1 MRGKVAVSSEGENS
15 MDVSRLSVDELF
27 QNSVIWD
34 AHCGIDP
41 QVPLDVSSL
50 ERIRKAGFTYVSTN
64 VGYDVLPWH
73 EAFPVIGAYRR
84 WLGENSDGY
93 IPVSNIGDVVA
104 AKRDGKLAVSM
115 DIEGVSALNGTTD
128 LVEVYHRLG
137 VRQMSFV
144 YNKDNAGGGGCHG
157 ENTGL
162 TRFGRNVIK
171 EMNRVGMLVD
181 GSHCSPKTAIEIAE
195 VSSKPIIISHANSW
209 VLHGH
214 PRNIRDEQAIACAN
228 TGGVIGVTG
237 IRIFLGN
244 MGDNSTD
251 LDRLVRNIDHLC
263 ELVGPQHVGIG
274 SDFAEITTA
283 LESRFAKATDYW
295 PPEHYPSGGDLG
307 FVDIEVFPQLAA
319 ALSARGY
326 SNKDIS
332 GILGANFMRVAA
344 MNWE

>member
-1 MRGKVAVSSEGENS
+1 
-15 MDVSRLSVDELF
+15 MDVSRLNIDDLF
-27 QNSVIWD
+27 QNSIIWD

-64 VGYDVLPWH
+64 VGYDVLPWQQ
-73 EAFPVIGAYRR
+73 AFPVIGAYRR
-84 WLGENSDGY
+84 WLGENSDKY
-93 IPVSNIGDVVA
+93 IPVSNVGDVLS

-137 VRQMSFV
+137 VRQISFV
-144 YNKDNAGGGGCHG
+144 YNKDNEGGGGCHG
-157 ENTGL
+157 HNTGL
-162 TRFGRNVIK
+162 TPFGRDVIR

-181 GSHCSPKTAIEIAE
+181 GSHCSAKMSIDMAE
-195 VSSKPIIISHANSW
+195 ASSKPIVITHANSR
-209 VLHGH
+209 VLHDH
-214 PRNIRDEQAIACAN
+214 PRNIWDEQAIACAS

-237 IRIFLGN
+237 IRIYLAKA
-244 MGDNSTD
+244 GDNKSSD
-251 LDRLVRNIDHLC
+251 LDLLVRHIDYLC
-263 ELVGPQHVGIG
+263 QLVGPQHVGIG
-274 SDFAEITTA
+274 TDFAEITDA
-283 LESRFAKATDYW
+283 LASRFEKAKDYW
-295 PPEHYPSGGDLG
+295 PPEHYPSGSDLG
-307 FVDIEVFPQLAA
+307 FIDIEEFPKLTA

-326 SNKDIS
+326 SNEVVS